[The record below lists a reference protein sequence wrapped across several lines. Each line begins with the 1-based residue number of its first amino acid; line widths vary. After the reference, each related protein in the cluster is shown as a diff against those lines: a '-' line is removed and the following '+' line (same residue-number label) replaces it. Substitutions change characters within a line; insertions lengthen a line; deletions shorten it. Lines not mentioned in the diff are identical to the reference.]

1 MDPIKAAADSLRA
14 ARAAGL
20 RIIEP
25 GAPEQRRVQVN
36 GLSISYLDWGNAH
49 LPHLLLVHGFA
60 QQSHSWDFTALALR
74 HRFHILALDLR
85 GHGDSAHAPDGDYSL
100 DSYLGDMESFV
111 DALELRGVVLCGL
124 SLGGHISYMYAARR
138 PECVRALAL
147 VEAAPETCNQGNES
161 ISRFTAGATEFSSF
175 DDMVQRVMAYSPHR
189 TEEQV
194 RGALVY
200 SVKLLPGGSWT
211 WKYDPR
217 IRDARLSGYPRQ
229 ALWDAIAAISC
240 PTLFVTGAESDMIT
254 GGTVDRMVSAVRGST
269 SVVVPRAG
277 HRVPGDNPAGF
288 LAVFSRF
295 ADSLPVRVDGGIP
308 HED

>member
-1 MDPIKAAADSLRA
+1 MDLIKSAADSLRA

-25 GAPEQRRVQVN
+25 GVPEQRRVPVN

-60 QQSHSWDFTALALR
+60 QQAHSWDFTALALR
-74 HRFHILALDLR
+74 HRFHVMAVDLR
-85 GHGDSAHAPDGDYSL
+85 GHGDSEHAPNGSYSL
-100 DSYLGDMESFV
+100 DSYLRDIEGFV
-111 DALELRGVVLCGL
+111 DALELHSIVLCGL

-147 VEAAPETCNQGNES
+147 VEAAPETRTEGNES

-175 DDMVQRVMAYSPHR
+175 DDLVQRVMAYSPHR

-194 RGALVY
+194 RGALVH
-200 SVKLLPGGSWT
+200 SVRPLPDGRWT

-229 ALWDAIAAISC
+229 ALWDAITGISC
-240 PTLFVTGAESDMIT
+240 PTLFVTGAESDMISS
-254 GGTVDRMVSAVRGST
+254 GTVDRMVSAVRGST
-269 SVVVPRAG
+269 SAVVPRAG

-288 LAVFSRF
+288 LAVFSHF
-295 ADSLPVRVDGGIP
+295 ADSLPVRADGGTR